1 MLLAHIINFDID
13 QGAIFQSFLDDIA
26 RLIGVDVDFDDRVI
40 IHHNHT
46 IPNGFEIGAQTD
58 RIPCGVRILM
68 DQKFRTISEFDLSIR
83 VGNDFLP
90 LAVMLGSDGGSLTR
104 GAVDDAAT
112 VKNAAHSL
120 QNQHKALATCIYYA
134 SFFKDGK
141 KLRCGG
147 KRLCR
152 AFTGGVE
159 NSNRIRA
166 SVRRALGAF

>member
-90 LAVMLGSDGGSLTR
+90 LAVMLGSDGEASPAVLSMMPLPLKTLRIPPESAQSLGHLHLLR
-104 GAVDDAAT
+104 Q
-112 VKNAAHSL
+112 L
-120 QNQHKALATCIYYA
+120 
-134 SFFKDGK
+134 FKDGK